1 MEFCPECKCILLE
14 DRKNK
19 LLLCRKCGFKK
30 PLGANGGQRFVENIE
45 KPRDTVIVKEGSGA
59 DSDTLP
65 VTKAECRKCGNTKAY
80 YWMMQT
86 RSADEPSTRF
96 YRCTKCNHTWRE
108 YE

>member
-1 MEFCPECKCILLE
+1 VRFRESDCEP
-14 DRKNK
+14 RRAA
-19 LLLCRKCGFKK
+19 LCGESREAEGY
-30 PLGANGGQRFVENIE
+30 
-45 KPRDTVIVKEGSGA
+45 RDSAGS
-59 DSDTLP
+59 DETLP
-65 VTKAECRKCGNTKAY
+65 VTKAECKKCGNVMAY

>member
-1 MEFCPECKCILLE
+1 MEFCPTCDCLLLE
-14 DRKNK
+14 DRRRKIFVCK
-19 LLLCRKCGFKK
+19 KCGFEKAA
-30 PLGANGGQRFVENIE
+30 GSRGGQSFVESLARP
-45 KPRDTVIVKEGSGA
+45 KDTVIVKDGA
-59 DSDTLP
+59 AGEVETLP
-65 VTKAECRKCGNTKAY
+65 VTKAECKKCGNVKAY

>member
-1 MEFCPECKCILLE
+1 LEFCPKCKCLLLE
-14 DRKNK
+14 DRKRK
-19 LLLCRKCGFKK
+19 VFICKKCGFEK
-30 PLGANGGQRFVENIE
+30 AVASQGGQRFVESLE
-45 KPRDTVIVKEGSGA
+45 RPKETVIVKKDGAGSGE
-59 DSDTLP
+59 TLP
-65 VTKAECRKCGNTKAY
+65 VTKAECKKCGNVMAY

>member
-1 MEFCPECKCILLE
+1 LEFCPACKCLLLE
-14 DRKNK
+14 DRKK
-19 LLLCRKCGFKK
+19 KIFICKKCGFEK
-30 PLGANGGQRFVENIE
+30 PTGSCGGQRFVESLD
-45 KPRDTVIVKEGSGA
+45 KPKETVIVKEDGQAS
-59 DSDTLP
+59 SEPLP
-65 VTKAECRKCGNTKAY
+65 VTKAECKKCGNVKAY